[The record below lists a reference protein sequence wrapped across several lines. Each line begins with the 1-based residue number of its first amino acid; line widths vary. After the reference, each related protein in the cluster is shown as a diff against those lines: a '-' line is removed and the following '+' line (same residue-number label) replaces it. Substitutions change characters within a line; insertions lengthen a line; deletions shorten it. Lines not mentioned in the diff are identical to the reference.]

1 MISKYENSTKC
12 IQTLKCVIN
21 SAQFHIFFHIFN
33 NIKPHILLYE
43 MFTKQCNAIEVDVQ
57 SLQM

>member
-1 MISKYENSTKC
+1 MYTNIEMCNKLCSVS
-12 IQTLKCVIN
+12 
-21 SAQFHIFFHIFN
+21 HFFHIFN